1 MVGLLKIIENG
12 FSSLPTPARVVAYF
26 VILSLIIFLMI
37 APRYITGQVVA
48 ETRSGGYVPYRGVD
62 LQTRIGGPTMKYK
75 TNSDGDWAIPVVSSI
90 PGGTITVQV
99 FHEDSGS
106 WFDVPITWT
115 NTWRALRG
123 ESFRIT
129 IKNNPPNVTIAAIQN
144 TQITFFD
151 KLAGAIIPTAKAA
164 QLSLPKEVIE
174 HTSVPS
180 NGQKADIEKSV
191 IDAYREVVGK
201 PDINPTLDWKI
212 NRQSELTYVDRIQLI
227 QNLEKK
233 YDLIIPDEHW
243 QSMTTLNELADYL
256 VKRKFLEKI
265 DPQKYKVKS
274 SRGWADIDT
283 ALPAEQR
290 PSFK

>member
-1 MVGLLKIIENG
+1 MMGLLKIIENG
-12 FSSLPTPARVVAYF
+12 FSSLPTPARVTAYF
-26 VILSLIIFLMI
+26 VILALMAFLMI

-48 ETRSGGYVPYRGVD
+48 ETRNGGYVPYRGVD

-99 FHEDSGS
+99 FHEDAGS
-106 WFDVPITWT
+106 WFDVPIAWS

-129 IKNNPPNVTIAAIQN
+129 IKNNPPDVVIATEENSQN
-144 TQITFFD
+144 QFFE
-151 KLAGAIIPTAKAA
+151 KIAGAIIPVATAAK
-164 QLSLPKEVIE
+164 LSLPHEVVE
-174 HTSVPS
+174 RAAVPT
-180 NGQKADIEKSV
+180 NGNKAEIEKSV
-191 IDAYREVVGK
+191 IDACREVLGK
-201 PDINPTLDWKI
+201 PEISMTLDWKI
-212 NRQSELTYVDRIQLI
+212 NRQSELSYVDRIQLI
-227 QNLEKK
+227 ENLEKK

-256 VKRKFLEKI
+256 FKRKILEKI
-265 DPQKYKVKS
+265 DPQKYTIKS

-283 ALPAEQR
+283 TLPAEQR